1 MHAAVVSSFQV
12 PPRYES
18 FADPVASDGEVLI
31 TVAAAGVHQV
41 VKGLANGSHY
51 MSVDHLPFIAG
62 IDGAGRLEDGTR
74 VYFGM
79 SRPPFGTMAEHCVT
93 SRSMCLAVPD
103 TLDDVTVAAMMN
115 PGMSSW
121 AALLGRAQFVAGES
135 ILILG
140 ATGMAGHLAVQ
151 IAKRLGARRIVA
163 AGRNPEALE
172 SLTSLGADSTVSLD
186 QSHDAMVAA
195 FRREWDKD
203 GIDVVLDYVWGPP
216 AETLLAA
223 ISQKGLQY
231 ASGRIR
237 YIQVGSMPGAN
248 ITLPAATLRSTGLEL
263 LGSGF
268 GSVSIAKV
276 FESLAQFLQ
285 EAAKKPFQIKTKSAP
300 LSEVEALWNSPQGGS
315 RLVLQP

>member
-1 MHAAVVSSFQV
+1 MNAAVVSSFQS
-12 PPRYES
+12 PPRYAS
-18 FADPVASDGEVLI
+18 FADPIAADGEVLI
-31 TVAAAGVHQV
+31 KVSAVGLHQI
-41 VKGLANGSHY
+41 VKALASGSHY
-51 MSVDHLPFIAG
+51 MSADHLPFIAG
-62 IDGAGRLEDGTR
+62 IDGTGRLENGTR

-79 SRPPFGTMAEHCVT
+79 SRPPFGTLAERCVT
-93 SRSMCLAVPD
+93 TRAMCLDLPD

-140 ATGMAGHLAVQ
+140 ATGMAGQLAVQ
-151 IAKRLGARRIVA
+151 IAKRLGARRIVV

-172 SLTSLGADSTVSLD
+172 ALIGLGADSVVSLD
-186 QSHDAMVAA
+186 ESQDDMVAA

-203 GIDVVLDYVWGPP
+203 GIDVVLDYVWGLP
-216 AETLLAA
+216 AERLLAA
-223 ISQKGLQY
+223 ISQKGLQH

-237 YIQVGSMPGAN
+237 YIQVGSMAGAN
-248 ITLPAATLRSTGLEL
+248 ISLPAATLRSTGLEL

-285 EAAKKPFQIKTKSAP
+285 EAARQPFEIKTKPAP
-300 LSEVEALWNSPQGGS
+300 LSEVEKLWNAAQGS
-315 RLVLQP
+315 ARLVFQP